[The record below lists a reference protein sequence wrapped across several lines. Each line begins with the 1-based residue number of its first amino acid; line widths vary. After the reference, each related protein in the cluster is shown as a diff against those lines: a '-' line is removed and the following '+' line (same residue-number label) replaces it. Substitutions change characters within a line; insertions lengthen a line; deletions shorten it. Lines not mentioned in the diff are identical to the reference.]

1 MQKKLMIAPS
11 LASQSMII
19 DVHVHPWTRGF
30 MKMNGPIMKACD
42 FFRLDVAKLPS
53 SVDQL
58 LDEMD
63 EAGVSKAVI
72 LGQDTSATKNPAF
85 RNYTLKNDEVAKVAA
100 RSKDRL
106 IPFAGVDPNAG
117 RPAIRELRRAVR
129 ALGMR
134 GLKVHSS
141 ANSVYLNDRKLMF
154 PIYDFCQEAGIPVL
168 LHTGTTGL
176 GDTEIRYSKPE
187 LVDEVCQRF
196 PDLKVVMAHFGW
208 PWPEVTVA
216 VALRNPNV
224 FIDVSGWKPRYLPAS
239 IMPYLN
245 GILQDR
251 FLFGTDYPM
260 LRQKEWLDDFR
271 QNLAPK
277 LKLGV
282 SDKLL
287 GGNARRML
295 GI

>member
-1 MQKKLMIAPS
+1 MKK
-11 LASQSMII
+11 
-19 DVHVHPWTRGF
+19 
-30 MKMNGPIMKACD
+30 NGPIVKACD
-42 FFRLDVAKLPS
+42 FFKLDMDKLPTS
-53 SVDQL
+53 TDQI

-63 EAGVSKAVI
+63 EAGVDKAVI
-72 LGQDTSATKNPAF
+72 LGQDTSATKSPAF
-85 RNYTLKNDEVAKVAA
+85 RNYTLKNDDVAKIAS

-117 RPAIRELRRAVR
+117 RAAVRELKRAV
-129 ALGMR
+129 ASLGMR

-141 ANSVYLNDRKLMF
+141 ASSVYLNDRKLMF
-154 PIYDFCQEAGIPVL
+154 PIYEFCQDAGIPVL
-168 LHTGTTGL
+168 FHTGTTGL

-187 LVDEVCQRF
+187 LVDEVCQSF
-196 PDLKVVMAHFGW
+196 PDLRVVMAHFGW

-216 VALRNPNV
+216 IALRSPNV
-224 FIDVSGWKPRYLPAS
+224 FIDVSGWKPRYLPTS

-245 GILQDR
+245 GNLQDR

-260 LRQKEWLDDFR
+260 LRQKEWMDDFR

-277 LKLGV
+277 LKPGV

-287 GGNARRML
+287 GGNAMKML
-295 GI
+295 RL